1 MFEPHLSGFDQDRG
15 RGSGGDS
22 GSNLLEELDKLAP
35 IQRFDAFPKV
45 NYLRLWWL
53 MNRFN
58 PRTSVNRV
66 EVVFSLLSSVLSYSC
81 WSWYVHIQ
89 RSVADMQND
98 LGEFLYGAPD
108 YSFTVDHA
116 VEKDLQLNVDM
127 TVAMPCH
134 CEYLS
139 IWMMIIELMCRPY
152 D

>member
-1 MFEPHLSGFDQDRG
+1 MA
-15 RGSGGDS
+15 
-22 GSNLLEELDKLAP
+22 DK
-35 IQRFDAFPKV
+35 
-45 NYLRLWWL
+45 
-53 MNRFN
+53 
-58 PRTSVNRV
+58 
-66 EVVFSLLSSVLSYSC
+66 
-81 WSWYVHIQ
+81 
-89 RSVADMQND
+89 QND